1 MIPNYQDRQIES
13 SGVSDMA
20 SFGISQDDSA
30 HIMNI
35 LRDTLYSDKVLAV
48 LREYSANAWDAHNMV
63 GKKDL
68 PIKVTLP
75 THLEP
80 TLIIKDYGP
89 GLSHTDVFQ
98 VYTQY
103 GASTKRTSNIA
114 VGQLGIGS
122 KSGFAYSDSF
132 TVISCNG
139 GKQRTYVA
147 ILDASEKGVINLLDE
162 QDCGDETGI
171 TIQIP
176 IKPEDIQ
183 EFLSKAESLFKFFSP
198 RPDINIY
205 LPPEIP
211 LEAKLK
217 TGLIYDTDRND
228 GGEWQAVMGCIPYRL
243 NLAQVNVTNDAD
255 DKTGVG
261 YWVHKLSG
269 VLYFDIGEVHIS
281 ASREELKYSKT
292 TKQTI
297 VRRFSELV
305 DEFVT
310 NTITAIRTDAITSW
324 DKRLRSQI
332 LTKFDLPVPEEGKD
346 LTQSS
351 INIQEKPEDFAKTFK
366 FLSRDDGHALLRFYI
381 HPSTRIVLG
390 DDDRKLTGFRLD
402 HRDFMLFKNDPKCS
416 WETILVE
423 LDEYLKKYKLDG
435 VPIVKLSEQTW
446 NAPFVKPKVK
456 KAVNPKYLR
465 RSFVFTPV
473 ESGHYHDPY
482 SRHWEPT
489 DPARIATDED
499 VFVLIEGFKTERS
512 CGFNLFGLY
521 PLDAEIAE
529 FFGFKMPIIY
539 GYKTSDKKP
548 LAVTDCA
555 GLYYPLW
562 KKKFIDELIA
572 GKAKPYLEVYD
583 WQRRYDHH
591 WDWHRNHRLDMR
603 KMGEKLGRDHLIYD
617 YLKKV
622 SRATKRWSKYSEDRQ
637 SVISGLG
644 TAQLMQ
650 DPTDGTSESRVALK
664 NIHDRYPLLPISAD
678 GIASLWRQHDV
689 QWLEYIQLIDRVAP
703 MGLMTLTPAT
713 VEESEEEDDD

>member
-13 SGVSDMA
+13 SGISDMA

-68 PIKVTLP
+68 PIKVILP
-75 THLEP
+75 THREP

-103 GASTKRTSNIA
+103 GASTKRTNNIA

-132 TVISCNG
+132 TIISCNG

-183 EFLSKAESLFKFFSP
+183 EFLSKAEALFKFFSP

-211 LEAKLK
+211 LQAKLK
-217 TGLIYDTDRND
+217 TGLIYDIDREHN
-228 GGEWQAVMGCIPYRL
+228 GEWLAVMGCIPYRL
-243 NLAQVNVTNDAD
+243 NLAQINITGDAD

-305 DEFVT
+305 DEFVV
-310 NTITAIRTDAITSW
+310 NTIEVIRTNALTSW
-324 DKRLRSQI
+324 DKRLRAQI
-332 LTKFDLPVPEEGKD
+332 LTKFDLPIPEEGKD

-351 INIQEKPEDFAKTFK
+351 VDIQGSPEAFAHTFT
-366 FLSRDDGHALLRFYI
+366 FLSRDEGHALQKFYI
-381 HPSTRIVLG
+381 HHDTRIVLG
-390 DDDRKLTGFRLD
+390 DDGRKLTGFHLD
-402 HRDFMLFKNDPKCS
+402 SRDYMLFKNDPICS

-423 LDEYLKKYKLDG
+423 LDEYLKKHKLDG
-435 VPIVKLSEQTW
+435 VPVVKLSEQTW
-446 NAPFVKPKVK
+446 YAPFVKPKK
-456 KAVNPKYLR
+456 KKVVNPKYLR
-465 RSFVFTPV
+465 RSFVLTMP
-473 ESGHYHDPY
+473 EDGYCNDPY
-482 SRHWEPT
+482 SRYWEPT
-489 DPARIATDED
+489 EAERVATDED
-499 VFVLIEGFKTERS
+499 VFVLIEGFKTDKH
-512 CGFNLFGLY
+512 CGFDLFHLY
-521 PLDAEIAE
+521 KQDAEIAK
-529 FFGFKMPIIY
+529 FFGLKMPTIY
-539 GYKTSDKKP
+539 GYKTSEKKP
-548 LAVTDCA
+548 LAREDCA

-562 KKKFIDELIA
+562 KKKFVNELIT
-572 GKAKPYLEVYD
+572 GKAQPYLEVYE
-583 WQRRYDHH
+583 WQRHYDDR
-591 WDWHRNHRLDMR
+591 WEWRSRILNMR
-603 KMGEKLGRDHLIYD
+603 EVGEDLGRNHLIYD

-622 SRATKRWSKYSEDRQ
+622 TRANKRWDKYSEERKD
-637 SVISGLG
+637 VIRRLG
-644 TAQLMQ
+644 SAQIAQ
-650 DPTDGTSESRVALK
+650 AVNKSEPEIALK
-664 NIHDRYPLLPISAD
+664 NIDDRYPLLPISEN
-678 GIASLWRQHDV
+678 GLTSLWGRHKV
-689 QWLEYIQLIDRVAP
+689 QWLEYVQLIDRAAS
-703 MGLMTLTPAT
+703 MSLMTFTPA
-713 VEESEEEDDD
+713 VIKESEEDDD